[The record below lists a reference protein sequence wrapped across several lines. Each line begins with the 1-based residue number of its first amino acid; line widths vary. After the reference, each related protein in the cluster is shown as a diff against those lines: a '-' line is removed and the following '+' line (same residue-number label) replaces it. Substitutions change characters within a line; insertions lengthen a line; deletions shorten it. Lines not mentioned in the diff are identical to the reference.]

1 MDEVKGVIVSYDFE
15 FAWDRISTS
24 SMNEETTCV
33 AHIGHSFVFFATKGL
48 ICTRRMLDKKLRR
61 RNVEYLSKNSRFY
74 HIGAGVLNNIHIH
87 FRLHFLHCLGTHWR

>member
-1 MDEVKGVIVSYDFE
+1 MDGVKGVIVSYDFE

-48 ICTRRMLDKKLRR
+48 NMYT
-61 RNVEYLSKNSRFY
+61 RNVGQETQKKE
-74 HIGAGVLNNIHIH
+74 
-87 FRLHFLHCLGTHWR
+87 C